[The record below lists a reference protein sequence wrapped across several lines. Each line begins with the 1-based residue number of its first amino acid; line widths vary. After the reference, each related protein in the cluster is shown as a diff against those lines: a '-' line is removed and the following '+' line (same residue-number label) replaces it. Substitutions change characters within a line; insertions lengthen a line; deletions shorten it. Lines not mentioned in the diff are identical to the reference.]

1 MFFTNAAYAQEAG
14 ATAQAGAMGGFMS
27 FVPIILMVLIFY
39 FLLIRPQQKRQ
50 KQHAAMIEALKAGDT
65 ILTNAGMIGT
75 IHSVDGNIMV
85 VDLGN
90 TKVRMVK
97 GYIADKVDPETL
109 NTVST
114 PVAEEPKEKK

>member
-1 MFFTNAAYAQEAG
+1 MFFETAAYAQQAG
-14 ATAQAGAMGGFMS
+14 ASAPQGAMGGLMS
-27 FVPIILMVLIFY
+27 FMPIILMVLIFY

-65 ILTNAGMIGT
+65 ILTNAGIIGT

-85 VDLGN
+85 VDLGG

-97 GYIADKVDPETL
+97 GYIADKVDPSTL
-109 NTVST
+109 N
-114 PVAEEPKEKK
+114 PVVEQPKENK

>member
-14 ATAQAGAMGGFMS
+14 AAAQPGAMGGLMS

-65 ILTNAGMIGT
+65 ILTNAGIIGT

-85 VDLGN
+85 VDLGGV
-90 TKVRMVK
+90 KVRMVK
-97 GYIADKVDPETL
+97 GYIADKVDPQTL
-109 NTVST
+109 NTVYETS
-114 PVAEEPKEKK
+114 KETK